1 MKTRNILI
9 AVVALVVALTVGF
22 GALAIGGNPPL
33 PANGGTPTPAP
44 GGAPAALTARA
55 VADLSKQL
63 GIPEANIKV
72 ASSEAVEWSDGSL
85 GCPQPGMS
93 YAQVITPGYRIV
105 LQAGDKQYE
114 YHTGEGDAAQVIHC
128 TAGAGGNK

>member
-1 MKTRNILI
+1 VKTRNILI
-9 AVVALVVALTVGF
+9 AVAALAVALAVGF
-22 GALAIGGNPPL
+22 GALAMGGKPPL
-33 PANGGTPTPAP
+33 PANGSTPTPAS
-44 GGAPAALTARA
+44 GGAPAALTAQA

-85 GCPQPGMS
+85 GCPEPGMS

-105 LQAGDKQYE
+105 LQVSDKLYE
-114 YHTGEGDAAQVIHC
+114 YHTGEGAAAQVRHC
-128 TAGAGGNK
+128 GDSASGSK

>member
-1 MKTRNILI
+1 VKTRNILI
-9 AVVALVVALTVGF
+9 AGAALIVALAVGF
-22 GALAIGGNPPL
+22 GALAMGGKPPQ
-33 PANGGTPTPAP
+33 PANGGTPTPAS
-44 GGAPAALTARA
+44 GGAPAALTTRA

-72 ASSEAVEWSDGSL
+72 VSSEAVEWSDGSL
-85 GCPQPGMS
+85 GCPEPGMS

-114 YHTGEGDAAQVIHC
+114 YHTGEGDAAQVRHC
-128 TAGAGGNK
+128 GDSAGGNK